1 MHAIDTKSA
10 FTGSSIRYLRDFA
23 TPARLPTCTQNTDEV
38 AQEPVDNITKKGIE
52 RVAKSHGHV
61 PAVGDECESES
72 HEDVA
77 TPRVKAPV
85 VEGDKQ
91 GLLRELVVILPA
103 EK

>member
-1 MHAIDTKSA
+1 MIFVISRHQQDC
-10 FTGSSIRYLRDFA
+10 
-23 TPARLPTCTQNTDEV
+23 PCTCTQNTDEV

-91 GLLRELVVILPA
+91 GLLRELVVVLPA